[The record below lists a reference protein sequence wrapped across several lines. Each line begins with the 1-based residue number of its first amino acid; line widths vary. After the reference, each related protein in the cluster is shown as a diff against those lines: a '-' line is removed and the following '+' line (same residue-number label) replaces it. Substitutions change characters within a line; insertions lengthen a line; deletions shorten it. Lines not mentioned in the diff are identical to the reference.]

1 MNRVAVLTY
10 HAMNISGDSHASN
23 DHVALAE
30 DLDRLSRDNIRVRP
44 LSDVIDALLGDR
56 LDRIAGSV
64 AITFDDGSDFDFLDL
79 PHPTWGP
86 QRGMAGIIG
95 DTIDATGHDTIE
107 ATSFVV
113 VSPDARVAL
122 DRTCMIGAGW
132 WNDDWWQVAEAG
144 GRLRVESHSWDHNHS
159 ALMQRVSAAEAG
171 TFDIVDSADAD
182 REIRDANA
190 YLCARRGRSEP
201 VLFAYPYG
209 EANEF
214 LSREYFP
221 RGRFAHGVRAAFT
234 TAGRPV
240 ERTTD
245 RWLVPRY
252 VCGWHWK
259 SSDDLRRLLDD
270 AFASADRR

>member
-10 HAMNISGDSHASN
+10 HAMNISGNSHASN

-44 LSDVIDALLGDR
+44 LSDVIDALLGGR

-86 QRGMAGIIG
+86 QRGMAGIID

-122 DRTCMIGAGW
+122 DRLALSAPVSGTTT
-132 WNDDWWQVAEAG
+132 G
-144 GRLRVESHSWDHNHS
+144 GRL
-159 ALMQRVSAAEAG
+159 
-171 TFDIVDSADAD
+171 
-182 REIRDANA
+182 
-190 YLCARRGRSEP
+190 
-201 VLFAYPYG
+201 
-209 EANEF
+209 
-214 LSREYFP
+214 P
-221 RGRFAHGVRAAFT
+221 R
-234 TAGRPV
+234 
-240 ERTTD
+240 
-245 RWLVPRY
+245 
-252 VCGWHWK
+252 
-259 SSDDLRRLLDD
+259 
-270 AFASADRR
+270 